1 MQIQINFFQF
11 EEFQTFRSESEAESS
26 TIDLTSSESCPEDV
40 PDLLSDRSPEFSP
53 EKEST
58 VYIAPTVFHPIPT
71 FEIISDSS
79 SDSQKR
85 SNAMEGEGS
94 MEVDDILDLDLGSVQ
109 RENSNK
115 LPRFVISV
123 SSEE

>member
-58 VYIAPTVFHPIPT
+58 VYIAPAVRHQIPT
-71 FEIISDSS
+71 FEIISDSSS

-85 SNAMEGEGS
+85 SNAME
-94 MEVDDILDLDLGSVQ
+94 VDGILDLDLGSIQ
-109 RENSNK
+109 RKNSNK